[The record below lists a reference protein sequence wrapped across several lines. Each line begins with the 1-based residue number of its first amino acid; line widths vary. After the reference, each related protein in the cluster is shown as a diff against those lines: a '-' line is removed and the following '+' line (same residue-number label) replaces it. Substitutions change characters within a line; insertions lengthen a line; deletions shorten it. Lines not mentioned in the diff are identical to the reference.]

1 MNLPLCEIPE
11 WIQGVWFVFL
21 LFLVSGLQSGKPVS
35 QTCLRLHSKEESWNQ
50 SPLCQVVIESAK
62 DDNKNDK
69 YSCLLDECYCYRFFF
84 INFLSF
90 TFRYFLSS
98 ANISISGIFCKET
111 ALALKMKKKR
121 KIKCLFIFSKSS
133 LYFIYVS
140 NPIKHFWRS
149 FYHWVLTT
157 TVRKENMSPT
167 HSPRSTY
174 RMTTARKVTTQII
187 WIH

>member
-1 MNLPLCEIPE
+1 MTTQHERLYQIMNLPLCEIPE

-21 LFLVSGLQSGKPVS
+21 LFLVSGLQSGKLVS
-35 QTCLRLHSKEESWNQ
+35 QTCPRLHSKEGSWNQ
-50 SPLCQVVIESAK
+50 SPLCQVVIGSAK

-111 ALALKMKKKR
+111 ALALKWKR
-121 KIKCLFIFSKSS
+121 KGKLNVYLFFQKA
-133 LYFIYVS
+133 LYI
-140 NPIKHFWRS
+140 
-149 FYHWVLTT
+149 
-157 TVRKENMSPT
+157 
-167 HSPRSTY
+167 
-174 RMTTARKVTTQII
+174 
-187 WIH
+187 